1 MMKKAALSLSI
12 CLLLSAGGCK
22 PASPSGS
29 SGASA
34 ASQPAAPLFGAGGGF
49 LRIAP
54 SAGGRGGNR
63 AVPVPSQFSGLG
75 DRSDRRLLLH
85 LAQSD
90 IGENRH
96 QNGGFPDNLGCP
108 DRLDGHPERGKTG
121 CHLWGR
127 GADLYISPEK
137 RGNPDGRHFR
147 KHCVLRRLLL
157 YGRGPLPATSLGRA
171 GVSRPRPGV
180 IRIGR

>member
-34 ASQPAAPLFGAGGGF
+34 ASQPAAPIRSGR
-49 LRIAP
+49 RIPPYRP

-96 QNGGFPDNLGCP
+96 QNGGFPDNLGRP

-127 GADLYISPEK
+127 GADLYISPENGK
-137 RGNPDGRHFR
+137 SDGRHFR